1 MREPLKPGIDV
12 RTIRQPINDAFAA
25 TPNEIIAQG
34 AATSKDGRRVSF
46 SVVGEDLFYLRLNAK
61 DTSNTTIKYGWTMV
75 QQDRDT
81 GTWANSPRLGNT
93 TDDSYAVELNN
104 TDLTVGTAK
113 RYPARLNP
121 QSGRVTFRDAT
132 GGGGGVT
139 GNITGDETVLM
150 ILGTYD
156 EYANCPGVPAKPPTT
171 FTNLPCS
178 DTRSETL
185 CVPAYAYAVY
195 QRCGYVWNKIGD
207 TRSFGVWAN
216 ELNGG
221 TTSAWRRFFM
231 PRWGG
236 DLDPTTGIPNS
247 GAECMGVAFM
257 GYSSQGALT
266 CDCPNW
272 FTGAG
277 CLKITVKWISEPGSK
292 PADCPQDCWDLMTG
306 RWGTEEST
314 EIIYDDFGCVLQG
327 EIGTFPISIIWQDR
341 PRTDCFWGPDVFD
354 PCNPCG
360 GFSKFTLGINSSS
373 SACGGAGNF
382 WLAFDLD
389 SEELADL
396 ICNCGDPILATFR
409 SVSGPCGNLVEY
421 IEVSCCDGE
430 GEGGGG
436 EGGGGPGPEEP

>member
-171 FTNLPCS
+171 FANLPCS
-178 DTRSETL
+178 DERTETL

-257 GYSSQGALT
+257 GYSSQTALT
-266 CDCPNW
+266 CSCPTWASSGQCIKVTFRSIPRPCEAPSNCGYSDCGGV
-272 FTGAG
+272 FTAFDSGG
-277 CLKITVKWISEPGSK
+277 Y
-292 PADCPQDCWDLMTG
+292 WDQEWSFTLN
-306 RWGTEEST
+306 GTLCGNSDTSDAFDVDLDYED
-314 EIIYDDFGCVLQG
+314 IARDKCN
-327 EIGTFPISIIWQDR
+327 
-341 PRTDCFWGPDVFD
+341 WGPSVFD
-354 PCNPCG
+354 PCDPCLGFGRFVLKISMATG
-360 GFSKFTLGINSSS
+360 GPQPN
-373 SACGGAGNF
+373 CGGAGHWRGF
-382 WLAFDLD
+382 LSMADMIDLV
-389 SEELADL
+389 
-396 ICNCGDPILATFR
+396 CNCTPKTPTLDLACGACNGDGSLPPLLFIDPETI
-409 SVSGPCGNLVEY
+409 S
-421 IEVSCCDGE
+421 ITCC
-430 GEGGGG
+430 
-436 EGGGGPGPEEP
+436 P

>member
-1 MREPLKPGIDV
+1 MREPLKPGVDV
-12 RTIRQPINDAFAA
+12 RTIRKTINDAFAA

-121 QSGRVTFRDAT
+121 QSGRVTFRDAA
-132 GGGGGVT
+132 GGGGNVT
-139 GNITGDETVLM
+139 ITSGETVLM

-156 EYANCPGVPAKPPTT
+156 EYKDCANVPPQPPTT
-171 FTNLPCS
+171 YTDLPCKNNRTAS
-178 DTRSETL
+178 TL

-195 QRCGYVWNKIGD
+195 ERCGYVWNKAGD
-207 TRSFGVWAN
+207 TRTYQVWAN
-216 ELNGG
+216 EMNGQ
-221 TTSAWRRFFM
+221 TFSAWRRFVI

-236 DLDPTTGIPNS
+236 DIDPATGLPDPDS
-247 GAECMGVAFM
+247 ECAGVAF
-257 GYSSQGALT
+257 QGGGAPAALT
-266 CDCPNW
+266 CPCPEW
-272 FTGAG
+272 FTDAG
-277 CLKITVKWISEPGSK
+277 CLKITVKWIPEPGSK
-292 PADCPQDCWDLMTG
+292 PADCPQACWDLMAT

-314 EIIYDDFGCVLQG
+314 DIIYEDEGCVLQG
-327 EIGTFPISIIWQDR
+327 EIGSFPVSIIWQDR
-341 PRTDCFWGPDVFD
+341 PRSDCFWGPAVFD
-354 PCNPCG
+354 PCDPCA
-360 GFSKFTLGINSSS
+360 GFNKFTLGINSGSA
-373 SACGGAGNF
+373 ACGNPSNF

-389 SEELADL
+389 GEALADL